1 MKFTVRTPDGELTYS
16 SFGAVEQAWLNGLVG
31 PDDELLEEG
40 HTKWRKASSFP
51 LLMKA
56 RRHGDAVWNGSQ
68 SAYLLIIIVVG
79 SAALYALVKQIWYG
93 IPGFVAL
100 VGLALMM
107 MRITKNA
114 HKRTKPH
121 Q

>member
-40 HTKWRKASSFP
+40 HTKWRKASTFP

-56 RRHGDAVWNGSQ
+56 RRHGDAVWGGAQ
-68 SAYLLIIIVVG
+68 QAYLIMVIVLASITLYMLVHG
-79 SAALYALVKQIWYG
+79 SWFGVLPL
-93 IPGFVAL
+93 FV
-100 VGLALMM
+100 LAIMM
-107 MRITKNA
+107 MRITWNA